1 MCVCSQVNKAIISRY
16 LWERDIPTFLRNEVE
31 ERKAKGIKAK
41 CHDEPLFDAEKSQT
55 ALKYLQY
62 QERKKINHFP
72 SSQKCFHIFKKTK
85 CFFLF
90 KQ

>member
-1 MCVCSQVNKAIISRY
+1 MGEI
-16 LWERDIPTFLRNEVE
+16 LTFLRNEVE

-62 QERKKINHFP
+62 QEREKKINHFP
-72 SSQKCFHIFKKTK
+72 SSQKRFHILNFKKKKLKEKFHT
-85 CFFLF
+85 
-90 KQ
+90 